1 MDSYSRKIAGWSFS
15 DSLASNLVED
25 AIKTALNRTKK
36 WSKDLLF
43 QSDRGVQY
51 TSKSNRILL
60 SESSITASMSRKGS
74 CYDNSKSESFFST
87 LKNKLVHR
95 CEYKT
100 KREAKISIFEWIEVF
115 YNNKRVHSALGYKS
129 LVDFEQINN

>member
-43 QSDRGVQY
+43 HSDRGVQY
-51 TSKSNRILL
+51 TSKSDRILL
-60 SESSITASMSRKGS
+60 SESSITASMSRKEN
-74 CYDNSKSESFFST
+74 CYDNAKSESFFST
-87 LKNKLVHR
+87 HKKEPVNR

-100 KREAKISIFEWIEVF
+100 KRGAKISIFERIEVF
-115 YNNKRVHSALGYKS
+115 YNKKRMYSALGYKS
-129 LVDFEQINN
+129 PVDFEQINN